1 MDRYTV
7 VAVKRCHYAVD
18 ARTAGAHLARV
29 GPAVWAR
36 AASGGD
42 GFRTA
47 PLVADRIV
55 GALRTA
61 PPLTTTGRNPT

>member
-1 MDRYTV
+1 MAADILTDMDRYTV

-18 ARTAGAHLARV
+18 AYSGAAHLVQV

-55 GALRTA
+55 DTLRA
-61 PPLTTTGRNPT
+61 SP